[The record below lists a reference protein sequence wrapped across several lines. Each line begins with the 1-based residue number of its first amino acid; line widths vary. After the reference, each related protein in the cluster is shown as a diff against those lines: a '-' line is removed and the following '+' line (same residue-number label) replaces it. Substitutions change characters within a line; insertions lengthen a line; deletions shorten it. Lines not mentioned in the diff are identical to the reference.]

1 MFRSRLLFGD
11 TVMSETAVN
20 QESVS
25 LEPELCDAVARNAGA
40 RNAGASVWASIQATL
55 AAIRQDSATSP
66 ATYLED
72 TVVPHGGE

>member
-1 MFRSRLLFGD
+1 
-11 TVMSETAVN
+11 MSETAVN
-20 QESVS
+20 QESVA
-25 LEPELCDAVARNAGA
+25 LERESRDAVARE
-40 RNAGASVWASIQATL
+40 AGASVWASIQATL

>member
-1 MFRSRLLFGD
+1 
-11 TVMSETAVN
+11 MSETAVN
-20 QESVS
+20 QESVP
-25 LEPELCDAVARNAGA
+25 LEREPRDAVAHDV
-40 RNAGASVWASIQATL
+40 GASVWASIQATL

>member
-11 TVMSETAVN
+11 TVMSETALN

-25 LEPELCDAVARNAGA
+25 LEPELRNAGT
-40 RNAGASVWASIQATL
+40 RDGGASVWASIQATL

>member
-1 MFRSRLLFGD
+1 
-11 TVMSETAVN
+11 MSETAVN

-25 LEPELCDAVARNAGA
+25 LDREPQAALAS
-40 RNAGASVWASIQATL
+40 SVWASIQATL
-55 AAIRQDSATSP
+55 AAIRQDSAASP